1 MNEKEN
7 MALYEQFRTC
17 PQEAKRAIG
26 GGKLSGK
33 TDINPMWRIKKLTE
47 TFGPCGIG
55 WKAPI
60 TEHWIDAGSKGE
72 AIVNIRINL
81 YVKYNGEWSEPIE
94 GIGGNTI
101 IQTEKGQLV
110 SNDEA
115 YKMAYTDAISVA
127 CKSLGVAADVYFE
140 QDRTKYARHEESD
153 GGKAKKAN
161 AETTSSPMKRE
172 SFEKQSNGDGQD
184 GRDYYARIKALIEGT
199 DYTPENVAE
208 FIAENY
214 DDSVTIH
221 NLSERQF
228 KQIYA
233 SYYREIKGIPWNG
246 RTYI

>member
-1 MNEKEN
+1 MNEREN
-7 MALYEQFRTC
+7 MELYERFRSC
-17 PQEAKRAIG
+17 PREAKRTIG

-47 TFGPCGIG
+47 AFGPCGIG

-60 TEHWIDAGSKGE
+60 TEHWIDEGSGGE
-72 AIVNIRINL
+72 AIVTIRINL

-101 IQTEKGQLV
+101 VQAERGRLV

-140 QDRTKYARHEESD
+140 QDRTKYTRREEAD
-153 GGKAKKAN
+153 GGETKKTN
-161 AETTSSPMKRE
+161 VETTRSPTKGGT
-172 SFEKQSNGDGQD
+172 FEKQSNGDG
-184 GRDYYARIKALIEGT
+184 RSYCERLEALIGGT

-214 DDSVTIH
+214 DDHVTVH

-233 SYYREIKGIPWNG
+233 SYYREIKGIPWDG